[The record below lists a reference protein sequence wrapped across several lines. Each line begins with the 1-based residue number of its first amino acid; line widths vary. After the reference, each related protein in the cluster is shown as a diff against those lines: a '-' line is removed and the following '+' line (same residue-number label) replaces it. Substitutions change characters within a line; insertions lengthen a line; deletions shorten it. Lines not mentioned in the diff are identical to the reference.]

1 MEDHIAVVAV
11 LGVRCEVLNGLGD
24 LLWVQL
30 TVYFTLT
37 CVEHDL
43 ARKSELFHL
52 LLRCVL
58 IEIVRLFIEYIASNL
73 VELWV
78 AGLLPREQVESVLL
92 EGRTDDRWVRSVLR
106 VVLTRAHPLLDW
118 VLVLIDYGLE
128 EPLLLLTFTD
138 YSSKFSCF
146 QVVQFNSK
154 AARGAKEGQRFIE
167 RQVWEH
173 LVL

>member
-1 MEDHIAVVAV
+1 MEDHVAIVSV
-11 LGVRCEVLNGLGD
+11 LGVRCKVLDGLGS
-24 LLWVQL
+24 LLRVQL

-58 IEIVRLFIEYIASNL
+58 IEIAGLFVKYIASNL

-78 AGLLPREQVESVLL
+78 AWLLPGEEVESVLL
-92 EGRTDDRWVRSVLR
+92 EGCTDDRWVRSVFW
-106 VVLTRAHPLLDW
+106 VVLTRAHSLLDW
-118 VLVLIDYGLE
+118 VLVLIDYCLE

-138 YSSKFSCF
+138 YPSKFSCF
-146 QVVQFNSK
+146 QVVQFDS
-154 AARGAKEGQRFIE
+154 
-167 RQVWEH
+167 
-173 LVL
+173 